1 MLRIRDVA
9 SRTRTCPGSL
19 TDFGKPPDPGTKV
32 PGSGSQSPRASSKL
46 TAVESGSRAARAGG
60 PQSRSR
66 FRQSPVCASLCS
78 LSGLQLELERH
89 LTESHIPSMS
99 EREWCPGYRVADR
112 VQSIT
117 AFLNLLPDSRLR
129 KALHA
134 SAFIKAPARRG
145 VGDRRAQSR
154 LTSTRYPTSR
164 SVSFNERPYRQ
175 QL

>member
-19 TDFGKPPDPGTKV
+19 TGFGKPPDLGTKV
-32 PGSGSQSPRASSKL
+32 PDSGSQSLRASSKL
-46 TAVESGSRAARAGG
+46 TAVESGSRAARARG
-60 PQSRSR
+60 PRSRSR
-66 FRQSPVCASLCS
+66 FRQSPRRRLPEEPESQWRHSCS
-78 LSGLQLELERH
+78 C
-89 LTESHIPSMS
+89 PS
-99 EREWCPGYRVADR
+99 YRVADR

-129 KALHA
+129 KARHA